1 MCISAILVGP
11 THAPL
16 PGNDASCHKQRCAG
30 MSSVTTLALRRF
42 PEVSWGVREGAG
54 WVESFSCM
62 ERGSGWPIAVTV
74 GVAVSLGMA
83 MGGALA
89 LGSPA
94 GMGRSLRASRVPR
107 ASPRVVGWRSV
118 WWGRAFSSTSAS
130 GLTGGAGGASGANA
144 FGFVAD
150 EEAAYVGVREGEGK
164 YTALAGAE
172 KAARKLRLGAQK
184 RHILLCAGPS
194 KPKCCGAEKSLESW
208 DFLKA
213 RLKAVGLEC
222 EYIRPFSDKFA
233 DERAAAMTA
242 TEREFSS
249 FSMMFLFK
257 RVVDI
262 AAK

>member
-1 MCISAILVGP
+1 M
-11 THAPL
+11 
-16 PGNDASCHKQRCAG
+16 
-30 MSSVTTLALRRF
+30 
-42 PEVSWGVREGAG
+42 
-54 WVESFSCM
+54 ESFSCM

-213 RLKAVGLEC
+213 RLKALGLTGAIGRTKANCLQVCTQGPIAVVYPEGTWYQGC
-222 EYIRPFSDKFA
+222 TPDVL
-233 DERAAAMTA
+233 ERIIQ
-242 TEREFSS
+242 EH
-249 FSMMFLFK
+249 LLGG
-257 RVVDI
+257 RVVKDHAFVHKAG
-262 AAK
+262 AAGGDLDVPLPTIPLPDVEDLA